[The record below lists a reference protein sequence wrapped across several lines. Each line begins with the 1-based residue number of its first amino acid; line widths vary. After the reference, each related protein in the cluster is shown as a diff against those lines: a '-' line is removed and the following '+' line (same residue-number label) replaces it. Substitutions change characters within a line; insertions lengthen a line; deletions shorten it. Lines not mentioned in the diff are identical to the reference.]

1 MTNIKTLSIPYP
13 RIEKAESIEDILC
26 LSTLIANGELLPNA
40 TLDQSREFFVNEV
53 KEDCSNCPFM
63 LTCLACIINE

>member
-1 MTNIKTLSIPYP
+1 MTNVKTLSITHP

-40 TLDQSREFFVNEV
+40 NLDQSKEFYVNETGENCN
-53 KEDCSNCPFM
+53 KCPFK

>member
-1 MTNIKTLSIPYP
+1 MTNIKTLPVPHP

-26 LSTLIANGELLPNA
+26 LSTLIASGELPPSA
-40 TLDQSREFFVNEV
+40 TLDQSKEFYVNETGENCN
-53 KEDCSNCPFM
+53 KCPFK

>member
-1 MTNIKTLSIPYP
+1 MTNIKTLPVPHP
-13 RIEKAESIEDILC
+13 RIEKAGSIEDILC

-40 TLDQSREFFVNEV
+40 TLDQSQEFFENEV
-53 KEDCSNCPFM
+53 EEDCGNCPFM